1 MQKTKRHAFINRI
14 HVRLGLALALVGGF
28 SLSANAGYAQ
38 LAPPS
43 GFGGSAGNWTFA
55 PSANQAS
62 YGNVLHHPGALRVPV
77 PGTTATMPAAYRL
90 AANAPRIAAA
100 AIFMNPYVRAGV
112 GIATW
117 LGVAGIVWDA
127 VNNRWAKPDNSFPV
141 SDGMEYKL
149 YETWHSSKATACEEM
164 REHVSLPA
172 GHSFV
177 ISSSDPVCATYAVS
191 DTGQQYGW
199 YNAQYTTRGSSCP
212 VGWYVTP
219 AGCVQNPPPKEVTK
233 PEFEDLLAPKP
244 MPETVPFEIP
254 RPTPLPVEQPVI
266 NPEPGPNPTPR
277 PLFVPTG
284 NPVPNPNYDP
294 NASPSP
300 ENQPWLQPAVRVV
313 PSPTPT
319 EPWRVDLQPV
329 NRPVPGP
336 EPMPEPLPEVDPNAP
351 ASDKPSQE
359 QTDFCAKNPDVL
371 ACAKPELDTPEY
383 EIPKS
388 DKNITLMEENL
399 FGPGACPADVYFAP
413 HGLQQFKVWDWN
425 QSCGYITEYLKPIL
439 IICCTFAAFMILIPG
454 RTE

>member
-1 MQKTKRHAFINRI
+1 MQKTKRHAIINRI
-14 HVRLGLALALVGGF
+14 HVRLGLTLALVGGF
-28 SLSANAGYAQ
+28 SLTANAGYAQ

-43 GFGGSAGNWTFA
+43 GFGGSPGNWTFA
-55 PSANQAS
+55 PSANQAA

-77 PGTTATMPAAYRL
+77 PGTAATMPASYRL

-100 AIFMNPYVRAGV
+100 AIFMNPYVRVGV
-112 GIATW
+112 GIASW

-127 VNNRWAKPDNSFPV
+127 VNNRWAKQDNSAV
-141 SDGMEYKL
+141 LSDGKTYYIQGISGPSMEGVCK
-149 YETWHSSKATACEEM
+149 TF
-164 REHVSLPA
+164 VQSLPDWQYSHV
-172 GHSFV
+172 G
-177 ISSSDPVCATYAVS
+177 TE
-191 DTGQQYGW
+191 GQYSYCYYSNK
-199 YNAQYTTRGSSCP
+199 YNPSNVAQTPFYIGTSQCP

-219 AGCVQNPPPKEVTK
+219 AGCVQNPPLITVTK
-233 PEFEDLLAPKP
+233 PEFEDILAPKP

-266 NPEPGPNPTPR
+266 NPEPGPNPQPR

-284 NPVPNPNYDP
+284 DPVQNPQYDP
-294 NASPSP
+294 NAAPSP
-300 ENQPWLQPAVRVV
+300 ENQPWLQPGVRVV
-313 PSPTPT
+313 PSPTPL
-319 EPWRVDLQPV
+319 EPLRVDLKPI
-329 NRPVPGP
+329 NKPVPGP
-336 EPMPEPLPEVDPNAP
+336 QPMPEPVPETDPYAP
-351 ASDKPSQE
+351 AG
-359 QTDFCAKNPDVL
+359 QTPNDFCAKNPDVL
-371 ACAKPELDTPEY
+371 ACAKPELDTPEH